1 MTQINLTKEQKRL
14 TAHRTDFGCPGG
26 GEVEGMDGEFGTNRV
41 KLVYIGWMNTTALL
55 YSPGSCI
62 PYPVRNHNL

>member
-41 KLVYIGWMNTTALL
+41 KLVYIE
-55 YSPGSCI
+55 
-62 PYPVRNHNL
+62 